1 MQLDFVSLRILGAL
15 IEKEITTPDAY
26 PLSVNSLISGANQ
39 RSSRDPVTDYT
50 EEDVSSALDTLIA
63 HELVVQARDASRV
76 ARFEHRVRTVFHLR
90 RDETAVL
97 CLLLLRG
104 AQTPGELRSRS
115 DRLFQFEDPASVQ
128 ATLDRLASR
137 EEPLVRALPR
147 MPGSREIRSIHL
159 LGAPLTDSPA
169 AEVSRSERANLQQ
182 RLRDLEQRVKT
193 LEERLQSETC

>member
-1 MQLDFVSLRILGAL
+1 MQLDFVSLRILGSL
-15 IEKEITTPDAY
+15 IEKEITTPDTY
-26 PLSVNSLISGANQ
+26 PLSVNSLISAANQ

-50 EEDVSSALDTLIA
+50 EEEVRSALDTLIA
-63 HELVVQARDASRV
+63 HEFVVQARDASRV

-104 AQTPGELRSRS
+104 AQTPGELRSRA

-159 LGAPLTDSPA
+159 LGAPLTDGPA
-169 AEVSRSERANLQQ
+169 AEVPRSERLNLQQ
-182 RLRDLEQRVKT
+182 RLRDLEQRVRT